1 MSELSSN
8 DLRDY
13 LISRSS
19 GASTTTTSKTE
30 RMGSHQSKAYLSSG
44 QVINVENFVLHIPTF
59 VSGLLSLAAFA
70 LVVLILYCGCRK
82 FLRSSH
88 AQRLV
93 GRHDARRTTLAN
105 ESTTITWPIPSPPQ
119 THPLPN
125 FPPPVVAHW
134 TPPVSSAPAYSKVDP
149 ERVPTTMD
157 GKTAPQERATAVPTD
172 SAAVYPRWG

>member
-19 GASTTTTSKTE
+19 GASTTTTSKAD

-44 QVINVENFVLHIPTF
+44 QVINVENFLLHIPTF
-59 VSGLLSLAAFA
+59 VSGLLSIAAFA

-88 AQRLV
+88 AQRLA
-93 GRHDARRTTLAN
+93 GRHDTRRTTLAN
-105 ESTTITWPIPSPPQ
+105 ESTNVNWPIPSPPQ
-119 THPLPN
+119 THHLAN
-125 FPPPVVAHW
+125 FSPHVVAHW
-134 TPPVSSAPAYSKVDP
+134 TPPVSSAPAYSKEDP
-149 ERVPTTMD
+149 ERVQPTMD
-157 GKTAPQERATAVPTD
+157 GKTATPERSAIVPTD
-172 SAAVYPRWG
+172 TSAVCPRWG